1 MIEICFVCTGGTC
14 RSFMAE
20 RIAKK
25 MAKDKK
31 MKGIKFSSEGLF
43 SEEEMSSENACQ
55 ALTILGY
62 DGKKQKSIY
71 LKKIKPKTLYITVTN
86 DHKRFIKSNRV
97 LSFED
102 LAGKVFDPYG
112 RDLEAYTQSARLI
125 EQNIEV
131 LLNKIENLRG
141 DL

>member
-31 MKGIKFSSEGLF
+31 MKNVKFSSSGIF
-43 SEEEMSSENACQ
+43 SEGEMSAQNACD
-55 ALTILGY
+55 ALSSLGY
-62 DGKKQKSIY
+62 DGKKKKSVP
-71 LKKIKPKTLYITVTN
+71 LKKIKPNCLYIAVTN

-102 LAGKVFDPYG
+102 LAGKVVDPYG
-112 RDLEAYTQSARLI
+112 RDLETYIQSAKHI
-125 EQNIEV
+125 EQNVEM

>member
-31 MKGIKFSSEGLF
+31 IKDVKFSSAEVYSKGEP
-43 SEEEMSSENACQ
+43 SAKNACE
-55 ALTILGY
+55 ALSTLGY
-62 DGKKQKSIY
+62 DGRKKKSVL
-71 LKKIKPKTLYITVTN
+71 LKKIKPNCLYITVTN
-86 DHKRFIKSNRV
+86 DHKCFVNSKKL

-102 LAGKVFDPYG
+102 LAGKVIDPYG
-112 RDLEAYTQSARLI
+112 QDLETYIQSAKLI
-125 EQNIEV
+125 EQNV
-131 LLNKIENLRG
+131 KMLLNKIENLRG

>member
-31 MKGIKFSSEGLF
+31 IKDVKFSSAGV
-43 SEEEMSSENACQ
+43 MSKGEPSATNACL
-55 ALTILGY
+55 ALKSLGY
-62 DGKKQKSIY
+62 DGRQKKSVL
-71 LKKIKPKTLYITVTN
+71 LKKIRPNCLYVTVTD
-86 DHKRFIKSNRV
+86 DHKRFINSKKV
-97 LSFED
+97 LSFEE
-102 LAGKVFDPYG
+102 LSGKVVDPYQQ
-112 RDLEAYTQSARLI
+112 DLETYIKSAKKI
-125 EQNIEV
+125 EENVEM
-131 LLNKIENLRG
+131 LLNKIQNLRG

>member
-31 MKGIKFSSEGLF
+31 LKEIKFSSAGIF
-43 SEEEMSSENACQ
+43 SKGEHVEKNACQ
-55 ALTILGY
+55 ALYKLGY
-62 DGKKQKSIY
+62 DGKKKKSAT
-71 LKKIKPKTLYITVTN
+71 LKRIKPECLYVVVTN
-86 DHKRFIKSNRV
+86 QHKTYVKSNKV

-102 LAGKVFDPYG
+102 LAGKVTDPYG
-112 RDLEAYTQSARLI
+112 QDLETYVKTAKLI
-125 EQNIEV
+125 EQNIEI

-141 DL
+141 EL